1 MSSYITLTISSN
13 VFEEIIFN
21 LEQCWKGKDNYY
33 EIEDLVHLID
43 HLEEEKSEFW
53 AKENKEF
60 KRWQEIERMMSEEE
74 TPSDIFLFH
83 KIRGKLKEYM
93 ELSEQDE
100 YHLTMELL
108 DIIGGDD
115 ENTDNE

>member
-60 KRWQEIERMMSEEE
+60 KRWQEIERMMSEEKI
-74 TPSDIFLFH
+74 PSNIFLFN
-83 KIRGKLKEYM
+83 KIRGKLKEYT
-93 ELSEQDE
+93 ELSEQDV
-100 YHLTMELL
+100 YHLTMDIL
-108 DIIGGDD
+108 DLIDD
-115 ENTDNE
+115 EKE